1 MRCFIGLILLVSSL
15 QLQAKVSARVDRTE
29 VTMGESFTLEITIGE
44 TSTVAPDLSVL
55 EPVFQVAHTNQ
66 RSFTQNVNGQI
77 SRETIWQVVL
87 FPQSVGDHVI
97 PPIEINGEFTQALSI
112 KVVKPDPAAQG
123 GGDFFIEIEPSKTEA
138 YVQEEIGLIVRL
150 FYRVTPRNASLSE
163 PVGDGLIVQPVNK
176 SVQYQVQRN
185 GSNYN
190 VLERRYALYSEN
202 SGKATLN
209 PIVFNGEV
217 ADGQRQ
223 SFSMFQRGRP
233 VRFISDMLEF
243 NIKSIPQSFI
253 GKPWIPA
260 ELVELK
266 QSWSQSNS
274 YKAGEP
280 ITRTVELTVKG
291 LSENQLP
298 DLIMPD
304 IEGAKIYADTA
315 DTLGQQ
321 DGKSLIST
329 KTMKFAVIPNA
340 AGMLEIPEYKLAWFD
355 TVNQQMQFATLSAE
369 SIPISASAI
378 EVSAQPVEP
387 VVNEQARVNGADMS
401 GDLIPESINLWRSSP
416 WMWISFG
423 LALLWLSTVTSWYFT
438 RRRTTSVSNVVAD
451 KVSVLDDKQLRLQLQ
466 SSDPAILQQALILW
480 WNRQHAQQVT
490 NLSSIAEQMHDI
502 STAQALLQLQA
513 SLYQPSQEQPQTNWL
528 KLIKSG
534 GFKQQSS
541 GAKTN
546 SQELPPLYQ

>member
-1 MRCFIGLILLVSSL
+1 MLTVP
-15 QLQAKVSARVDRTE
+15 LQAEVSARVDRVE
-29 VTMGESFTLEITIGE
+29 VTMGESFTLEISVSE
-44 TSTVAPDLSVL
+44 ASTEVPDLSQL

-66 RSFTQNVNGQI
+66 RSFTQSVNGRI

-87 FPQSVGDHVI
+87 FPQSIGEHVI
-97 PPIEINGEFTQALSI
+97 PPIEVSGEFTQPLSI
-112 KVVKPDPAAQG
+112 TVVKPDPNAQG
-123 GGDFFIEIEPSKTEA
+123 AGDFFIEVEPSKTQA
-138 YVQEEIGLIVRL
+138 YVQEEIGLTVRL

-163 PVGDGLIVQPVNK
+163 PVGDGLIVQSVSK

-202 SGKATLN
+202 SGTATLN
-209 PIVFNGEV
+209 PVIFNGEV
-217 ADGQRQ
+217 ADGRRQ

-243 NIKSIPQSFI
+243 EIKPIPQEFI

-260 ELVELK
+260 EAVELK

-280 ITRTVELTVKG
+280 ITRTIELVVKG

-298 DLIMPD
+298 DLDMPD

-340 AGMLEIPEYKLAWFD
+340 SGNLEIPEYQLAWFD
-355 TVNQQMQFATLSAE
+355 TASQQTRYATLAAE
-369 SIPISASAI
+369 SIPITASAT
-378 EVSAQPVEP
+378 ELAAAPVEP
-387 VVNEQARVNGADMS
+387 VVDQQARVNGADMS
-401 GDLIPESINLWRSSP
+401 IDVLPESVGSLWRSSP
-416 WMWISFG
+416 WMWVSFG
-423 LALLWLSTVTSWYFT
+423 LALLWLSTLTSWYVS
-438 RRRTTSVSNVVAD
+438 RRRQSVQPVVEE
-451 KVSVLDDKQLRLQLQ
+451 KTPVLDNKQLQLQ
-466 SSDPAILQQALILW
+466 LRSSDPAILQQAIITW
-480 WNRQHAQQVT
+480 WNRQHGQQVT
-490 NLSSIAEQMHDI
+490 HLSGIAEQLQDA
-502 STAQALLQLQA
+502 TTEQALRQLQA
-513 SLYQPSQEQPQTNWL
+513 CLYQPQVEQPQVNWL

-534 GFKQQSS
+534 GFKQKNPVVENNTQD
-541 GAKTN
+541 
-546 SQELPPLYQ
+546 LPPLYQ